1 MNPISHILTFAILAL
16 SSRFHAQTLPVSPDK
31 EPISLRSLSAEDDSE
46 KDGGI
51 ALDPSAATGVVQD
64 DTDAPQKTADEGIQ
78 IQVEKAQPKSGA
90 KIISGQV
97 KILSPWPAKP
107 ISAAPEGWEFAPAPA
122 GLVPYRKNVKLDSGN
137 EVVVTITPF
146 VLEPLSDGL
155 NAIRIAEPGYDPA
168 QKYNQKD
175 TVGTMLKNSTME
187 LEQNEKQA
195 ASAIRRL
202 QLLLSS
208 LPK

>member
-1 MNPISHILTFAILAL
+1 MKSILTIAIVALASNL
-16 SSRFHAQTLPVSPDK
+16 HAQTVPALPDKKPVSLL
-31 EPISLRSLSAEDDSE
+31 IHSVTDDSDKGAVIGE
-46 KDGGI
+46 DVPEG
-51 ALDPSAATGVVQD
+51 LVQD
-64 DTDAPQKTADEGIQ
+64 EEPQDTADEGIQ
-78 IQVEKAQPKSGA
+78 IQVEKAQPDSGA
-90 KIISGQV
+90 KNILGRV

-107 ISAAPEGWEFAPAPA
+107 MASAPEGWKFSPAPA
-122 GLVPYRKNVKLDSGN
+122 GLAPYSKSVKLNSGN
-137 EVVVTITPF
+137 EVVLTITPF

-168 QKYNQKD
+168 QKYTQKD

-202 QLLLSS
+202 QLLVSS
-208 LPK
+208 LPTQAK